1 MSKTTPAA
9 NDWQAKTRKNTLKL
23 GFWTATWLA
32 STALATFGPQF
43 IWDSNKT
50 LTSLALLLNVITGVF
65 TVIAN
70 KRHLEG
76 LDELQQ
82 RIQLEAMAIALGLGL
97 VFGLAYSMADTTNLI
112 PKDAEISHLVMF
124 IGLTYLISVFVGQRK
139 YR

>member
-1 MSKTTPAA
+1 MNKTNPAT
-9 NDWQAKTRKNTLKL
+9 DSFQAKTRKNTLKL
-23 GFWTATWLA
+23 GAWTATWVA

-43 IWDSNKT
+43 IWDSSKT
-50 LTSLALLLNVITGVF
+50 LTTLALLVNVIVGVCM
-65 TVIAN
+65 ILAN
-70 KRHLEG
+70 KQHLHG

-112 PKDAEISHLVMF
+112 PAAAEISYLVMF
-124 IGLTYLISVFVGQRK
+124 IGLTYLISVIVGQRK